1 MTFDDVLAAFLIDER
16 TWGLE
21 GQVLS
26 RRRCP
31 AGIMAEITRAEGGT
45 IMQVAVL
52 LEPVAGNGYRAI
64 GTEGL
69 TVGLSA
75 EGATREEALDQL
87 RKQVEARI
95 AHGAE
100 IRPLDV
106 PVGPHP
112 WSRFA
117 GTLRDEPLLDAWKQ
131 AMEDYRRRLDED
143 PDAL

>member
-1 MTFDDVLAAFLIDER
+1 MLLNVQEFL
-16 TWGLE
+16 L
-21 GQVLS
+21 
-26 RRRCP
+26 RRSP
-31 AGIMAEITRAEGGT
+31 GIMAETTRAEGES
-45 IMQVAVL
+45 IMELAVL

-75 EGATREEALDQL
+75 EGATREEALEQL
-87 RKQVEARI
+87 GKLVEARV
-95 AHGAE
+95 AKGAE
-100 IRPLDV
+100 IRPLQV
-106 PVGPHP
+106 PAGPHP

-117 GTLRDEPLLDAWKQ
+117 GSLRDEPLFDAWKQ